1 MKLTLVAL
9 AYGLRAP
16 CARVPSRPL
25 AASRL
30 QAVYKFSRPHTIRGT
45 LLASVAGVGKALS
58 EYGLQFDLTL
68 VPRALIGVLVLVC
81 SNALIVGINQIYDE
95 EIDKVNKPFL
105 PIASGELSKR
115 QAWALLAAC
124 GVLGPTLCYLYFP
137 SVFGLYMFGT
147 TVGTVYSVPPIA
159 LKKRGPFFAGMAI
172 AMCRGF
178 LLNFGVYYATL
189 EALGQPFTWS
199 PSVAFLAR
207 FMTVFAAVI
216 AVTKD
221 LPDIEGDR
229 KFEINTFA
237 TRIGAKKVAT
247 IATAALMLNYISAIV
262 QGVVTDYFKRPMVIG
277 HSLLAALLLKHYTT
291 FINTNAVK
299 RFYKHIW
306 DLFYLEYALYIF
318 I

>member
-1 MKLTLVAL
+1 MTLVVV
-9 AYGLRAP
+9 AYGLQAP
-16 CARVPSRPL
+16 CRRVHRPL

-30 QAVYKFSRPHTIRGT
+30 DAIYKFSRPHTIRGT
-45 LLASVAGVGKALS
+45 LLASFAGVGKALS
-58 EYGLQFDLTL
+58 EHPLSFDLSL
-68 VPRALIGVLVLVC
+68 VPRALVGVLVLIC
-81 SNALIVGINQIYDE
+81 SNAFIVGINQIYDE
-95 EIDKVNKPFL
+95 DIDRINKPFL
-105 PIASGELSKR
+105 PIASGELSKP

-124 GVLGPTLCYLYFP
+124 GLVGPTLCYLCFP
-137 SVFGLYMFGT
+137 SIFALYMFGT
-147 TVGTVYSVPPIA
+147 AVGTFYSVPPIA
-159 LKKRGPFFAGMAI
+159 LKKRGPFFAGLAI

-189 EALGQPFTWS
+189 EALNQPFKWS

-229 KFEINTFA
+229 KFQINTFA
-237 TRIGAKKVAT
+237 TRLGAKKVASL
-247 IATAALMLNYISAIV
+247 ATLALFLNYISAIA
-262 QGVVTDYFKRPMVIG
+262 QGLFTDHFKRPMVIG
-277 HSLLAALLLKHYTT
+277 HSLLALLLLKHYRT
-291 FINTNAVK
+291 FINSNAVK